1 MEDIM
6 REQAIEKCNKT
17 NQTQLL
23 RFEDQLSKE
32 ERSTL
37 YQQIIETDFSVIQ
50 NSIKGAAKRG
60 LITPID
66 CMTLSE
72 IESNKDKYLKRGIEA
87 IQKNQVAAV
96 LLAGGMG
103 TRLGSDGPKGI
114 YSIGETRELTIFQCL
129 IHNLMEVVAQA
140 ENYIHLFVMTS
151 DKNHEVTVQY
161 FEEHDFLGYPKDFIH
176 FFKQEMAPATDY
188 EGKIFLEE
196 KNKLATSPNGNGGW
210 YSSLVH
216 AGLDQILKEA
226 KIQWLNVFSVDNV
239 LQRIADPV
247 FVGATIETGMS
258 SGSKVIRKNAPDEK
272 VGVMCLEDGKPS
284 IVEYY
289 ELTDELMNART
300 PQGEPA
306 YQFGVILNYLFRVD
320 VLDDIMK
327 RDLPLHVVEKKIPF
341 INEEGILVQPDQVN
355 GHKFETLI
363 LDMIHLC
370 PDTLVY
376 EIVREREFAPVKNR
390 IGVDSVESARELLK
404 KNGICL

>member
-1 MEDIM
+1 M

-23 RFEDQLSKE
+23 RFEDQLSEE
-32 ERSTL
+32 ERSAL
-37 YQQIIETDFSVIQ
+37 YQQIIETDFNVIQ
-50 NSIKGAAKRG
+50 NSIKGSAERG
-60 LITPID
+60 TITPIN
-66 CMTLSE
+66 CMTISE
-72 IESNKDKYLKRGIEA
+72 IKSKEEQFLNRGLKA
-87 IQKNQVAAV
+87 IQDNQVAAV
-96 LLAGGMG
+96 LLAGGLG
-103 TRLGSDGPKGI
+103 TRLGSDGPKGV
-114 YSIGETRELTIFQCL
+114 YSIGETKELTIFQCL
-129 IHNLMEVVAQA
+129 IHNLMEVVTQA
-140 ENYIHLFVMTS
+140 GNYIHLFVMTS

-161 FEEHDFLGYPKDFIH
+161 FEEHEYLGYPKEYIH

-188 EGKIFLEE
+188 EGKIYLEE

-216 AGLDQILKEA
+216 SELGQIIKETQ
-226 KIQWLNVFSVDNV
+226 IQWLNVFSVDNV

-258 SGSKVIRKNAPDEK
+258 SGSKVIRKNAPNEK

-289 ELTDELMNART
+289 ELTDELMNAKT

-341 INEEGILVQPDQVN
+341 INEDGIFVQPEQEN

-390 IGVDSVESARELLK
+390 VGVDSVETARELLK

>member
-6 REQAIEKCNKT
+6 REQAIEKCKET
-17 NQTQLL
+17 NQAQLL
-23 RFEDQLSKE
+23 RFENQLSEE
-32 ERSTL
+32 ERNAL

-50 NSIKGAAKRG
+50 NSIKGSTKRG
-60 LITPID
+60 AITPID
-66 CMTLSE
+66 CMTISE
-72 IESNKDKYLKRGIEA
+72 IGSNKETFLKRGMRA
-87 IQKNQVAAV
+87 IQENQVAAV

-114 YSIGETRELTIFQCL
+114 YSIGETKELTIFQCL
-129 IHNLMEVVAQA
+129 IHNLMDVVMQA
-140 ENYIHLFVMTS
+140 GNYVHLFIMTS
-151 DKNHEVTVQY
+151 AKNHEVTVRY
-161 FEEHDFLGYPKDFIH
+161 FEEHDYLGYQKEYIH

-188 EGKIFLEE
+188 EGKIYLEE
-196 KNKLATSPNGNGGW
+196 INKLATSPNGNGGW

-216 AGLDQILKEA
+216 SGLDQIVKDTQ
-226 KIQWLNVFSVDNV
+226 IQWLNVFSVDNV

-327 RDLPLHVVEKKIPF
+327 RDLPLHVVEKKIPYVD
-341 INEEGILVQPDQVN
+341 EEGKFIQPEQVN

-390 IGVDSVESARELLK
+390 TGVDSVETARELLK

>member
-17 NQTQLL
+17 EQTQLL
-23 RFEDQLSKE
+23 RYEDQLSEE
-32 ERSTL
+32 ERSAL
-37 YQQIIETDFSVIQ
+37 YQQIIETDFNVIQ
-50 NSIKGAAKRG
+50 NSIKGSAERG
-60 LITPID
+60 TITPID
-66 CMTLSE
+66 CMTISE
-72 IESNKDKYLKRGIEA
+72 IKSKEEQFLNRGLKA
-87 IQKNQVAAV
+87 IQDNQVAAV

-103 TRLGSDGPKGI
+103 TRLGSDGPKGV
-114 YSIGETRELTIFQCL
+114 YSIGETKELTIFQCL
-129 IHNLMEVVAQA
+129 IHNLMEVVTQA
-140 ENYIHLFVMTS
+140 GNYIHLFVMTS

-161 FEEHDFLGYPKDFIH
+161 FEEHEYLGYPKEYIH

-188 EGKIFLEE
+188 EGKIYLEE

-216 AGLDQILKEA
+216 SELGQIIKETQ
-226 KIQWLNVFSVDNV
+226 IQWLNVFSVDNV

-258 SGSKVIRKNAPDEK
+258 SGSKVIRKNAPNEK

-289 ELTDELMNART
+289 ELTDELMNAKT

-341 INEEGILVQPDQVN
+341 INEDGIFVQPEQEN

-390 IGVDSVESARELLK
+390 VGVDSVETARELLK

>member
-6 REQAIEKCNKT
+6 REQAIEKCKET
-17 NQTQLL
+17 NQIQLL
-23 RFEDQLSKE
+23 RFENQLSEE
-32 ERSTL
+32 ERNAL

-50 NSIKGAAKRG
+50 NSIKGSTKRG
-60 LITPID
+60 AITPID
-66 CMTLSE
+66 CMTISE
-72 IESNKDKYLKRGIEA
+72 IESNKETFLNRGMKA
-87 IQKNQVAAV
+87 IQENQVAAV

-114 YSIGETRELTIFQCL
+114 YSIGETKELTIFQCL
-129 IHNLMEVVAQA
+129 IHNLMEVVMQA
-140 ENYIHLFVMTS
+140 GNYVHLFIMTS
-151 DKNHEVTVQY
+151 DKNHEVTVRY
-161 FEEHDFLGYPKDFIH
+161 FEEHDYLGYQKEYIH

-188 EGKIFLEE
+188 EGKIYLEE

-216 AGLDQILKEA
+216 SGLDQIVKDTQ
-226 KIQWLNVFSVDNV
+226 IQWLNVFSVDNV

-327 RDLPLHVVEKKIPF
+327 RDLPLHVVEKKIPYVD
-341 INEEGILVQPDQVN
+341 EEGKFIQPDQVN

-390 IGVDSVESARELLK
+390 TGVDSVETARELLK
-404 KNGICL
+404 KNRICL

>member
-6 REQAIEKCNKT
+6 REQATEKCKET
-17 NQTQLL
+17 NQIQLL
-23 RFEDQLSKE
+23 RFENQLSEE
-32 ERSTL
+32 ERNAL

-50 NSIKGAAKRG
+50 NSIKGSTKRG
-60 LITPID
+60 AITPID
-66 CMTLSE
+66 CMTISE
-72 IESNKDKYLKRGIEA
+72 IESNKETFLNRGMKA
-87 IQKNQVAAV
+87 IQENQVAAV

-114 YSIGETRELTIFQCL
+114 YSIGETKELTIFQCL
-129 IHNLMEVVAQA
+129 IHNLMEVVMQA
-140 ENYIHLFVMTS
+140 GNYVHLFIMTS
-151 DKNHEVTVQY
+151 DKNHEVTVRY
-161 FEEHDFLGYPKDFIH
+161 FEEHDYLGYQKEYIH

-188 EGKIFLEE
+188 EGKIYLEE

-216 AGLDQILKEA
+216 SGLDQIVKDTQ
-226 KIQWLNVFSVDNV
+226 IQWLNVFSVDNV

-327 RDLPLHVVEKKIPF
+327 RDLPLHVVEKKIPYVD
-341 INEEGILVQPDQVN
+341 EEGKFIQPDQVN

-390 IGVDSVESARELLK
+390 TGVDSVETARELLK
-404 KNGICL
+404 KNRICL

>member
-6 REQAIEKCNKT
+6 REQAIEKCKET
-17 NQTQLL
+17 NQIQLL
-23 RFEDQLSKE
+23 RFENQLSEE
-32 ERSTL
+32 ERNAL

-50 NSIKGAAKRG
+50 NSIKGSTKRG
-60 LITPID
+60 AITPID
-66 CMTLSE
+66 CMTISE
-72 IESNKDKYLKRGIEA
+72 IESNKETFLNRGMKA
-87 IQKNQVAAV
+87 IQENQVAAV

-114 YSIGETRELTIFQCL
+114 YSIGETKELTIFQCL
-129 IHNLMEVVAQA
+129 IHNLMEVVMQA
-140 ENYIHLFVMTS
+140 GNYVHLFIMTS
-151 DKNHEVTVQY
+151 DKNHEVTVRY
-161 FEEHDFLGYPKDFIH
+161 FEEHDYLGYQKEYIH

-188 EGKIFLEE
+188 EGKIYLEE

-216 AGLDQILKEA
+216 SGLDQIVKDTQ
-226 KIQWLNVFSVDNV
+226 IQWLNVFSVDNV

-327 RDLPLHVVEKKIPF
+327 RDLPLHVVEKKIPYVD
-341 INEEGILVQPDQVN
+341 EEGKFIQPDQVN

-390 IGVDSVESARELLK
+390 TGVDSVETARELLK

>member
-1 MEDIM
+1 M
-6 REQAIEKCNKT
+6 REQAIEKCKET
-17 NQTQLL
+17 NQIQLL
-23 RFEDQLSKE
+23 RFENQLSEE
-32 ERSTL
+32 ERNAL

-50 NSIKGAAKRG
+50 NSIKGSTKRG
-60 LITPID
+60 AITPID
-66 CMTLSE
+66 CMTISE
-72 IESNKDKYLKRGIEA
+72 IESNKETFLNRGMKA
-87 IQKNQVAAV
+87 IQENQVAAV

-114 YSIGETRELTIFQCL
+114 YSIGETKELTIFQCL
-129 IHNLMEVVAQA
+129 IHNLMEVVMQA
-140 ENYIHLFVMTS
+140 GNYVHLFIMTS
-151 DKNHEVTVQY
+151 AKNHEVTVQY
-161 FEEHDFLGYPKDFIH
+161 FEEHDYLGYQKEFIH

-188 EGKIFLEE
+188 EGKIYLEE

-216 AGLDQILKEA
+216 SGLDQIVKDTQ
-226 KIQWLNVFSVDNV
+226 IQWLNVFSVDNV
-239 LQRIADPV
+239 LQRIVDPV

-327 RDLPLHVVEKKIPF
+327 RDLPLHVVEKKIPYVD
-341 INEEGILVQPDQVN
+341 EEGKFIQPEQVN

-390 IGVDSVESARELLK
+390 TGVDSVETARELLK

>member
-1 MEDIM
+1 M
-6 REQAIEKCNKT
+6 REQAIEKCKET
-17 NQTQLL
+17 NQIQLL
-23 RFEDQLSKE
+23 RFENQLSEE
-32 ERSTL
+32 ERNAL

-50 NSIKGAAKRG
+50 NSIKGSTKRG
-60 LITPID
+60 AITPID
-66 CMTLSE
+66 CMTISE
-72 IESNKDKYLKRGIEA
+72 IESNKETFLNRGMKA
-87 IQKNQVAAV
+87 IQENQVAAV

-114 YSIGETRELTIFQCL
+114 YSIGETKELTIFQCL
-129 IHNLMEVVAQA
+129 IHNLMEVVMQA
-140 ENYIHLFVMTS
+140 GNYVHLFIMTS
-151 DKNHEVTVQY
+151 DKNHEVTVRY
-161 FEEHDFLGYPKDFIH
+161 FEEHDYLGYQKEYIH

-188 EGKIFLEE
+188 EGKIYLEE

-216 AGLDQILKEA
+216 SGLDQIVKDTQ
-226 KIQWLNVFSVDNV
+226 IQWLNVFSVDNV

-327 RDLPLHVVEKKIPF
+327 RDLPLHVVEKKIPYVD
-341 INEEGILVQPDQVN
+341 EEGKFIQPDQVN

-390 IGVDSVESARELLK
+390 TGVDSVETARELLK